1 MEKLPEG
8 LAPAGQ
14 SRTFDASTVP
24 EALTH
29 EHALAPGRWGTLHIL
44 EGSVFFIDLRTGIE
58 REVNAPDQV
67 VIAPEAPHKLRLAG
81 PISCRIDFF
90 REE

>member
-1 MEKLPEG
+1 MDTLPEG

-14 SRTFDASTVP
+14 SRTFDASSVP

-29 EHALAPGRWGTLHIL
+29 EHALAAGRWGALHIL
-44 EGSVFFIDLRTGIE
+44 EGSVFFTDLTTGIE
-58 REVNAPDQV
+58 REVTAPDRV

-81 PISCRIDFF
+81 PVSCRIDFF
-90 REE
+90 REG